1 MELAY
6 NKGNYID
13 LQNLLVNNLK
23 DDVIFDSMQLP
34 PEQGKGFI
42 SVLNMGDG
50 MCVLMADV
58 VCNQDILFKRLTD
71 KGQFYIFQFNES
83 MGGRIHFDN
92 EHVLNEQVYNMQQ
105 NVVLLTNSQMPAS
118 YIIQSGM
125 HIRTIKIILEKK
137 HLLQFLDSETV
148 EAFLSTYF
156 SQWVKTGN
164 VEPIDVDYRKIIDA
178 VLRYKYDHPLTYT
191 YATNRCMLLLE
202 RFITRFMKRAR
213 VKKPSL
219 RIKDDDINRLMQV
232 EALLIKSYIDP
243 PPTINVLAKVAA
255 MSPTKL
261 KKDFK
266 ELYGVPIYEYFQ
278 MNRMNHARMLMQ
290 EGKYAIKEV
299 GKMVGYTNLSHFAG
313 SFKKEFGVLPSEF
326 NARDEALQM
335 MRY

>member
-1 MELAY
+1 MEIAF
-6 NKGNYID
+6 NKGSYID
-13 LQNLLVNNLK
+13 LQNLLDNLK
-23 DDVIFDSMQLP
+23 DDVIFDRIQLQ

-42 SVLNMGDG
+42 CALNMGDG
-50 MCVLMADV
+50 MCALLADV
-58 VCNQDILFKRLTD
+58 TCKQDILFKQLTGG
-71 KGQFYIFQFNES
+71 GQFYIFQFNES

-92 EHVLNEQVYNMQQ
+92 EPIQHEQVYNMQQ

-118 YIIQSGM
+118 YIIQSGI

-137 HLLQFLDSETV
+137 HLLQYLDSETV

-164 VEPIDVDYRKIIDA
+164 VEPIDVEYRKLIDSI
-178 VLRYKYDHPLTYT
+178 LKYKYDHPLTYT
-191 YATNRCMLLLE
+191 FAINRCMLLLE

-213 VKKPSL
+213 IKKPSL
-219 RIKDDDINRLMQV
+219 RIKDDDITRLMRV

-243 PPTINVLAKVAA
+243 PPTINVLAKEAA

-278 MNRMNHARMLMQ
+278 MNRMNYARTLMQ
-290 EGKYAIKEV
+290 EGRYAIKEV

-326 NARDEALQM
+326 NARDEALQVV
-335 MRY
+335 RY